1 MAGDLPG
8 DFAVF
13 IQVLSGTINI
23 LALDFD
29 RQPGT
34 LTCGSSSLLPNQ
46 AEIMQDSKSS
56 ITADEIQLWTWNTQ

>member
-34 LTCGSSSLLPNQ
+34 LICGSSSLLPNQ

-56 ITADEIQLWTWNTQ
+56 ITADEIQL